1 MHRGKSLDRKEPPT
15 PLFGKKQKKSSES
28 VCLGFPNVWTK
39 TVAVHVK
46 EKLELQLLQ
55 KQCARL
61 CKF

>member
-1 MHRGKSLDRKEPPT
+1 MHRGKILDRKEPPT
-15 PLFGKKQKKSSES
+15 PLFGKKSSES

-55 KQCARL
+55 KQCVRL

>member
-1 MHRGKSLDRKEPPT
+1 MHRGKVLDRKEPPT
-15 PLFGKKQKKSSES
+15 PCLEKKLSES
-28 VCLGFPNVWTK
+28 VGLGFPNAWTK

-55 KQCARL
+55 KQCVRL